1 MEKRRAGRY
10 RNQAKISTTLL
21 GSLGVG
27 GGRRH
32 SETYSLEAEIK
43 SGVYSLLVNPEFK

>member
-1 MEKRRAGRY
+1 MDGPGEKAGGY
-10 RNQAKISTTLL
+10 RNQAKISTALL
-21 GSLGVG
+21 RSLGVG

-43 SGVYSLLVNPEFK
+43 SGVYSY